1 MESNTEA
8 GFQILQDQLDI
19 QDKEI
24 VDYGKQLTENLL
36 KIFTD
41 FTGVHNENEDEHQQ
55 GFTGSPFKQVTQES
69 PLRRR
74 KTSEFNKNM
83 LEKYDR
89 SEKELMDLKKH
100 SKEQEIK
107 IIDLEA
113 QNHLL
118 QSKLETSTLDLE
130 KMKFEM
136 EDFKKRANIG
146 LTEILELELNQK
158 KEQVAMLTSKL
169 EEKQKEYQRKIEDYH
184 DKYEENRRR
193 INELE
198 EYRAKYDELKAN
210 QTNTPAKTETTNDEL
225 REEYER

>member
-1 MESNTEA
+1 MAE
-8 GFQILQDQLDI
+8 
-19 QDKEI
+19 
-24 VDYGKQLTENLL
+24 YGKNLTESLL
-36 KIFTD
+36 KVFTE
-41 FTGVHNENEDEHQQ
+41 FTGVSNDTEDDNYLSSPPKQ
-55 GFTGSPFKQVTQES
+55 GLES

-89 SEKELMDLKKH
+89 SEKELMDLKKV

-107 IIDLEA
+107 ILELES
-113 QNHLL
+113 QNQTL
-118 QSKLETSTLDLE
+118 QSKLEASTADLE
-130 KMKFEM
+130 KLRFET

-146 LTEILELELNQK
+146 ITEILELELNQK
-158 KEQVAMLTSKL
+158 KEQVAMLTAKL

-198 EYRAKYDELKAN
+198 EYRAKYDELKAT
-210 QTNTPAKTETTNDEL
+210 QTNTATKSETSDEEL
-225 REEYER
+225 RTEYERYLIF